1 MSLENYLFH
10 NNESPKKGCLLIA
23 EPFLDDLFFG
33 RSVILLCEN
42 NKEGSFGFVLNNYRE
57 IDFNSIDKNFP
68 KIKIR
73 ISLGGPLSK
82 NNLFFI
88 HSLGPGIDG
97 STLIAPN
104 LYYGGDFQ
112 QLCAIINSESKAKD
126 LVRFFLGYSGWESG
140 QLANEM
146 MEKSWIAVN
155 NISSSTIFNT
165 ENMDLW
171 SECLAKQGE
180 RFRIISK
187 FPQNPQ
193 DN

>member
-1 MSLENYLFH
+1 MSSENYLFD
-10 NNESPKKGCLLIA
+10 NNESPKKGNLLLA
-23 EPFLDDLFFG
+23 EPFLDDPFFM
-33 RSVILLCEN
+33 RSVVLLCEN

-57 IDFNSIDKNFP
+57 IDFNSINMSFP
-68 KIKIR
+68 KIKIK

-82 NNLFFI
+82 DNLFFI
-88 HSLGPGIDG
+88 HSLGPRIVG

-112 QLCAIINSESKAKD
+112 QLSTVINSERKCKD

-140 QLANEM
+140 QLTNEM
-146 MEKSWIAVN
+146 KEKSWIAVN
-155 NISSSTIFNT
+155 NISLTTIFNI
-165 ENMDLW
+165 EKMDLW

-187 FPQNPQ
+187 FPQNPR

>member
-1 MSLENYLFH
+1 MSIDNYLFH

-88 HSLGPGIDG
+88 HSLGPGIDK

-112 QLCAIINSESKAKD
+112 
-126 LVRFFLGYSGWESG
+126 
-140 QLANEM
+140 
-146 MEKSWIAVN
+146 
-155 NISSSTIFNT
+155 
-165 ENMDLW
+165 
-171 SECLAKQGE
+171 
-180 RFRIISK
+180 
-187 FPQNPQ
+187 
-193 DN
+193 

>member
-1 MSLENYLFH
+1 
-10 NNESPKKGCLLIA
+10 
-23 EPFLDDLFFG
+23 
-33 RSVILLCEN
+33 
-42 NKEGSFGFVLNNYRE
+42 
-57 IDFNSIDKNFP
+57 
-68 KIKIR
+68 
-73 ISLGGPLSK
+73 
-82 NNLFFI
+82 
-88 HSLGPGIDG
+88 
-97 STLIAPN
+97 
-104 LYYGGDFQ
+104 
-112 QLCAIINSESKAKD
+112 
-126 LVRFFLGYSGWESG
+126 
-140 QLANEM
+140 M

>member
-1 MSLENYLFH
+1 
-10 NNESPKKGCLLIA
+10 
-23 EPFLDDLFFG
+23 
-33 RSVILLCEN
+33 
-42 NKEGSFGFVLNNYRE
+42 
-57 IDFNSIDKNFP
+57 
-68 KIKIR
+68 
-73 ISLGGPLSK
+73 
-82 NNLFFI
+82 
-88 HSLGPGIDG
+88 
-97 STLIAPN
+97 

-146 MEKSWIAVN
+146 QEKSWIAVN
-155 NISSSTIFNT
+155 NISLSTIFNT